1 MITEYYKY
9 HDEIVRLFML
19 PITKKLNEYY
29 DLKRKIDF
37 DIITKL
43 I

>member
-19 PITKKLNEYY
+19 PVTKNLNEYY
-29 DLKRKIDF
+29 DLKRKADYNK
-37 DIITKL
+37 ITRL